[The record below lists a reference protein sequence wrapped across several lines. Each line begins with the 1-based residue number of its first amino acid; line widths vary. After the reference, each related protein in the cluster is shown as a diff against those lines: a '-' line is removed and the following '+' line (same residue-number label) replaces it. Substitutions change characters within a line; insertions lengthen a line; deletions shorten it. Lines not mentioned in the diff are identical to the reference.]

1 MEHQSLR
8 LLILLKTI
16 ALKPYLISKNALFA
30 AENLSFSGKGCN
42 MASVFTEIS
51 TASHLQMESK
61 RKFVI
66 HPMMFWIILWGKIVC
81 VTLLPK

>member
-1 MEHQSLR
+1 
-8 LLILLKTI
+8 
-16 ALKPYLISKNALFA
+16 
-30 AENLSFSGKGCN
+30 
-42 MASVFTEIS
+42 MAFVFTEIS

-66 HPMMFWIILWGKIVC
+66 HPMMFWTILWGKIAC